1 MTTITTTV
9 RTHRHGFAVVGALA
23 ALVLAAVALLLFNTS
38 QVHDMHHLI
47 TSNHVLP
54 QFVANPPRRR
64 TPPGPKPGHC
74 FVGGIAQG

>member
-9 RTHRHGFAVVGALA
+9 RTHRRGLAVVGALA
-23 ALVLAAVALLLFNTS
+23 ALLLAAVTLLLFNTS

-54 QFVANPPRRR
+54 QFVR
-64 TPPGPKPGHC
+64 TLLGAGRI
-74 FVGGIAQG
+74 GS

>member
-9 RTHRHGFAVVGALA
+9 RTHRRGLAVVGTLA
-23 ALVLAAVALLLFNTS
+23 ALLLAALTLLLFNTS

-54 QFVANPPRRR
+54 QFVR
-64 TPPGPKPGHC
+64 TLLGAGHL
-74 FVGGIAQG
+74 GT